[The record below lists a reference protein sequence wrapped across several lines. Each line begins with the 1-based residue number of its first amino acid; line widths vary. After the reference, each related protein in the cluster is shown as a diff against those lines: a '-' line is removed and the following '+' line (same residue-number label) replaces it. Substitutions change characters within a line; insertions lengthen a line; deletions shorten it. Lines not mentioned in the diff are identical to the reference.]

1 MKNRKVI
8 YFFVG
13 LGLVLSLLLA
23 SIIFYLQKSNE
34 LKVVF
39 LNVGQGDAILIS
51 QGNSQILVDS
61 GKSGKIILEKL
72 GKYIPFWDRQIEGI
86 VITHPDYDHIAG
98 FVDVLENYEIK
109 TIVKTGTKSD
119 SKTFEALSE
128 KISKENAQNVE
139 ARSGVKM
146 KFSRGAQLEVKYP
159 IFSKNIFSKN
169 TNDESV
175 VVVVDFGESSFL
187 LTGDLPMEK
196 ESELI
201 FSGKNIGAQVL
212 KVAHHGS
219 KYSTGDE
226 FLKAAGPAEAIISV
240 GKNNY
245 GHPTLEVIERIEKR
259 GIKIRRTDQVGD
271 IAYQCNEKSCVF
283 SSKR

>member
-1 MKNRKVI
+1 MKNKKVI

-13 LGLVLSLLLA
+13 LGLTLSLLLA

-51 QGNSQILVDS
+51 QGSSQVLVDS
-61 GKSGKIILEKL
+61 GKSGKIVLEKL

-98 FVDVLENYEIK
+98 FVDVLKNYEVK
-109 TIVKTGTKSD
+109 TIVRTGAKSN

-159 IFSKNIFSKN
+159 IFSKDIFSKN

-175 VVVVDFGESSFL
+175 VVGVDFGESSFL

-201 FSGKNIGAQVL
+201 SATKNISAKVL

-226 FLKAAGPAEAIISV
+226 FLKMVNPSEAIISV

-245 GHPTLEVIERIEKR
+245 GHPTPEVVERMER
-259 GIKIRRTDQVGD
+259 HGIKIMRTDQVGD
-271 IAYQCNEKSCVF
+271 IAYRCNEKSCVF
-283 SSKR
+283 SSER

>member
-1 MKNRKVI
+1 MNNRKII
-8 YFFVG
+8 YG
-13 LGLVLSLLLA
+13 VLLFALTV
-23 SIIFYLQKSNE
+23 SIILGGISFWNVRSRE

-51 QGNSQILVDS
+51 QGSSQVLVDS
-61 GKSGKIILEKL
+61 GKSGKIVLEKL

-98 FVDVLENYEIK
+98 FVDVLDNYEVK
-109 TIVKTGTKSD
+109 TIVRTGAKSD

-146 KFSRGAQLEVKYP
+146 KFSRGAQLEIKYP
-159 IFSKNIFSKN
+159 IFSKDIFSKN

-175 VVVVDFGESSFL
+175 VVGVDFGESSFL

-201 FSGKNIGAQVL
+201 SATKNIGAKVL

-226 FLKAAGPAEAIISV
+226 FLKTVNPAEAIISV

-245 GHPTLEVIERIEKR
+245 GHPTPEVIERMERR
-259 GIKIRRTDQVGD
+259 GIKIMRTDQAGD
-271 IAYQCNEKSCVF
+271 VAYRCNEKSCFF
-283 SSKR
+283 SSER

>member
-1 MKNRKVI
+1 MNNRKII
-8 YFFVG
+8 YG
-13 LGLVLSLLLA
+13 VLLFALTV
-23 SIIFYLQKSNE
+23 SIILGGISFWNVRSRE

-51 QGNSQILVDS
+51 QGSSQVLVDS
-61 GKSGKIILEKL
+61 GKSGKIVLEKL

-98 FVDVLENYEIK
+98 FVDVLENYEVK
-109 TIVKTGTKSD
+109 TIVRTGAKSD

-146 KFSRGAQLEVKYP
+146 KFSRGAQLEIKYP
-159 IFSKNIFSKN
+159 IFSKDIFSKN

-175 VVVVDFGESSFL
+175 VVGVDFGESSFL

-201 FSGKNIGAQVL
+201 SATKNIGAKVL

-226 FLKAAGPAEAIISV
+226 FLKTVNPAEAIISV

-245 GHPTLEVIERIEKR
+245 GHPTPEVIERMERR
-259 GIKIRRTDQVGD
+259 GIKIMRTDQAGD
-271 IAYQCNEKSCVF
+271 VAYRCNEKSCFF
-283 SSKR
+283 SSER

>member
-1 MKNRKVI
+1 MKNRKVV

-23 SIIFYLQKSNE
+23 SIVFYLQKSNE
-34 LKVVF
+34 LKVIF

-51 QGNSQILVDS
+51 QGSSQILVDS
-61 GKSGKIILEKL
+61 GKNGKIILEKL

-98 FVDVLENYEIK
+98 FVDILENYNIK
-109 TIVKTGTKSD
+109 MIVKTGAKSD
-119 SKTFEALSE
+119 SKTFEVLSE
-128 KISKENAQNVE
+128 KISKENVQSVE

-146 KFSRGAQLEVKYP
+146 KFPRGAHLEIKYP
-159 IFSKNIFSKN
+159 IFFKDIFSKN
-169 TNDESV
+169 TNNESV
-175 VVVVDFGESSFL
+175 VVGVNFGENSFL

-201 FSGKNIGAQVL
+201 FGGKNIGAQVL

-226 FLKAAGPAEAIISV
+226 FLKTVNPVEAIVSV

-245 GHPTLEVIERIEKR
+245 GHPAPEVVERMERR
-259 GIKIRRTDQVGD
+259 GIKIRRTDQEGD
-271 IAYQCNEKSCVF
+271 IAYRCNEKSCVF
-283 SSKR
+283 SSER

>member
-1 MKNRKVI
+1 MKNKKVI

-13 LGLVLSLLLA
+13 LGLTLSLLLA

-86 VITHPDYDHIAG
+86 VITHPDFDHIAG
-98 FVDVLENYEIK
+98 FVDVLENYEVK
-109 TIVKTGTKSD
+109 TIVRTGARSD

-159 IFSKNIFSKN
+159 IFPKDIFSKN

-175 VVVVDFGESSFL
+175 VVGVDFGESSFL

-201 FSGKNIGAQVL
+201 SVTKNIGAQVL

-226 FLKAAGPAEAIISV
+226 FLKTVNPAEAIISV

-245 GHPTLEVIERIEKR
+245 GHPTPEVIERMESR
-259 GIKIRRTDQVGD
+259 GIKIRRTDQEGD
-271 IAYQCNEKSCVF
+271 IAYRCNEKNCVF
-283 SSKR
+283 SSER